1 MKKLYLLL
9 SACAL
14 IVGTTL
20 AQNREVNVKKTTTPI
35 TIDGTEDEA
44 WAAADTFNIWYWGKD
59 KTAPNELD
67 FKAYFKLLWDDNY
80 LYFIGFIDDDDLMT
94 QDRAATLQ
102 LVDWEVDC
110 WELYWSPGNSTLNNM
125 TEMTQVRLAYAN
137 KSSADPTATTK
148 QGWSEGSFMIGT
160 DFITA
165 AMNDLGTGYIIEA
178 AIDLAVSAE
187 AAGLDQIGENS
198 VVGFN
203 AIANDIDGEETSR
216 ENIGG
221 PIVGAQWNQADT
233 LMRLTLVRG
242 TAVKNVNTT
251 AWKVYPNPVVNELR
265 FTNNVA
271 ISSIEIFNTEGKL
284 VLKAANPNGSVN
296 ITLLPAGLYA
306 VKATAVDGKTYSQK
320 IIKK

>member
-14 IVGTTL
+14 LVGTTL
-20 AQNREVNVKKTTTPI
+20 AQNRAVSVKKTATPI
-35 TIDGTEDEA
+35 VIDGEEDAA
-44 WAAADTFNIWYWGKD
+44 WATADTFNIWYWGKG
-59 KTAPNELD
+59 KAAPNELD

-94 QDRAATLQ
+94 QERAADLQ
-102 LVDWEVDC
+102 LQDWEVDC
-110 WELYWSPGNSTLNNM
+110 WELYWSPGNSTLDNM

-137 KSSADPTATTK
+137 KSSADPTATTR
-148 QGWSEGSFMIGT
+148 QGWSEGNFMNGT

-178 AIDLAVSAE
+178 AIDLAVSAQ
-187 AAGLDQIGENS
+187 AAGLDKIGDNS

-203 AIANDIDGEETSR
+203 AIANDIDADETNR

-221 PIVGAQWNQADT
+221 PIEGAQWNQADT
-233 LMRLTLVRG
+233 LMRLTLLPG
-242 TAVKNVNTT
+242 TAVKNANTI
-251 AWKVYPNPVVNELR
+251 AWKVYPNPVANELR
-265 FTNNVA
+265 FTANSTITSV
-271 ISSIEIFNTEGKL
+271 EIFNTEGKL
-284 VLKAANPNGSVN
+284 VLKAIKPNGSVN
-296 ITLLPAGLYA
+296 VALLPAGLYA
-306 VKATAVDGKTYSQK
+306 IKATDINGKTYSQK

>member
-1 MKKLYLLL
+1 MKKIYLLL
-9 SACAL
+9 SAIAL
-14 IVGTTL
+14 LVGTTM
-20 AQNREVNVKKTTTPI
+20 AQNRAVNVKKTATPI
-35 TIDGTEDEA
+35 NIDGEEDAA

-102 LVDWEVDC
+102 LQDWEVDC
-110 WELYWSPGNSTLNNM
+110 WELYWSPGNSTLDNM
-125 TEMTQVRLAYAN
+125 TEMTQVRLPYAN

-148 QGWSEGSFMIGT
+148 QGWSEGNFMNGT

-187 AAGLDQIGENS
+187 AAGLDKIGENS

-203 AIANDIDGEETSR
+203 AIANDIDGEQTSR

-221 PIVGAQWNQADT
+221 PIAGAQWNQADT
-233 LMRLTLVRG
+233 LMRLTLVPG
-242 TAVKNVNTT
+242 TAVKKVNTM
-251 AWKVYPNPVVNELR
+251 AWKAYPNPVVNELR
-265 FTNNVA
+265 FTSNVA

-284 VLKAANPNGSVN
+284 VLKVANPNGCVN
-296 ITLLPAGLYA
+296 VALLPAGLYA
-306 VKATAVDGKTYSQK
+306 IKATAIDGKTYSQK
-320 IIKK
+320 IMKK